1 MKTQRLKHF
10 SIYLRTS
17 LRRIKAYPFLLIML
31 MFSAAEIWALDV
43 AAFNVACVLGNDES
57 LVCSV
62 SIEPFKT
69 RNILDAMNLGHR
81 TQIDYFIRV
90 YENKSRFLGLFGD
103 RLIHDVSVSYIAT
116 RDPFGDNFYI
126 TKPDGKKITRK
137 DANSFFNT
145 FFSLDELIIDMKR
158 AGRGEYY
165 IISKIEMKIIK
176 LMPPL
181 NLLSNL
187 IPGIVEKTDW
197 VSAGKFRI
205 R

>member
-31 MFSAAEIWALDV
+31 MFTAAEIGALDI
-43 AAFNVACVLGNDES
+43 ACVLKSDAS
-57 LVCSV
+57 LVCS
-62 SIEPFKT
+62 INAEPFKT

-81 TQIDYFIRV
+81 TQIDYYIRV

-103 RLIHDVSVSYIAT
+103 RLIHDISVSYIAT
-116 RDPFGDNFYI
+116 RDPFGDKFYI
-126 TKPDGKKITRK
+126 TKPDGKKITSN
-137 DANSFFNT
+137 DADTFFNK
-145 FFSLDELIIDMKR
+145 FFSMNELNIDMKK
-158 AGRGEYY
+158 AGKGEYY
-165 IISKIEMKIIK
+165 ILGKIEVKIIK

-197 VSAGKFRI
+197 VSAGSFRI